1 MSERPKTDEA
11 PKPGEA
17 PKPAQS
23 AMPREGAVA
32 SGRGLFRGSRAAE
45 MVARVQRISRQQAAA
60 GAGTAAAPSVEERRP
75 ATDYAS
81 VKGELQSRLLE
92 ELSERDLLGAGEER
106 IASFV
111 TEFADQVLVGEDL
124 PLNESE
130 REQLGRDL
138 LQETLG
144 LGPLAPLVL
153 DPAVTDVLVN
163 GPDKVFVERFGSL
176 ERSDVRFRDGEHLLR
191 VIERIAAR
199 AGRRIDQSSPM
210 ADFRLPDGS
219 RVNATIP
226 PVSIDYPTLS
236 IRRFGHRRLRGSDL
250 LRYGS
255 ANDSMLHFLREA
267 VRCRTN
273 VVISGGT
280 GAGKSTLLGALAEAI
295 PSNERIVTIE
305 DTAELQ
311 LDQPHVVRLESRPV
325 NTEGAGEISIRQ
337 LVVNSLR
344 MRPDRILV
352 GEVRSGETLD
362 MLQAMNTGHE
372 GSLTTVHA
380 NSPRDAL
387 SRLETMVLM
396 AGTELPSRAI
406 REQITSAVQMLVHVN
421 RGEDGVR
428 RIESISEIT
437 GLESETPL
445 MQEIFR
451 WHRSGRTERRVE
463 GHHTATGI
471 TPRLAERLRERGA
484 DLPQSLFVATS
495 SAAAAGHGD
504 ASGDR
509 SSGGRD
515 A

>member
-1 MSERPKTDEA
+1 MSEAAEQS
-11 PKPGEA
+11 KP
-17 PKPAQS
+17 QRVDRS
-23 AMPREGAVA
+23 
-32 SGRGLFRGSRAAE
+32 LFRGSRAAE
-45 MVARVQRISRQQAAA
+45 VATRVQRASADGSVQR
-60 GAGTAAAPSVEERRP
+60 GAGLVNEESRA

-81 VKGELQSRLLE
+81 VKGSLQARLLDQ
-92 ELSERDLLGAGEER
+92 LSEREMLGAGEER
-106 IASFV
+106 IAATV
-111 TEFADQVLVGEDL
+111 REFADEVLAEEDL
-124 PLNESE
+124 PLNAQE
-130 REQLGRDL
+130 REQLARDL
-138 LQETLG
+138 LQETVG
-144 LGPLAPLVL
+144 LGPLASLVL

-163 GPDKVFVERFGSL
+163 GPDNVFVERYGQL
-176 ERSDVRFRDGEHLLR
+176 ERSDVRFRDSEHLLR
-191 VIERIAAR
+191 VIERIAAGV
-199 AGRRIDQSSPM
+199 GRRIDQASPM

-255 ANDSMLHFLREA
+255 LDAPMLNFLHTA
-267 VRCRTN
+267 VRYRTN

-295 PSNERIVTIE
+295 PPDERIVTIE

-311 LDQPHVVRLESRPV
+311 LDQPHVVRLESRPS
-325 NTEGAGEISIRQ
+325 NTEGAGHISIRQ

-352 GEVRSGETLD
+352 GEVRSGEALD
-362 MLQAMNTGHE
+362 MLQAMNTGHD

-406 REQITSAVQMLVHVN
+406 REQVTSAIQLLVHVS

-437 GLESETPL
+437 GLEGETPL
-445 MQEIFR
+445 LQEIFR
-451 WHRSGRTERRVE
+451 WRRSGRSERRLE
-463 GHHTATGI
+463 GRYVATGI
-471 TPRLAERLRERGA
+471 HPILAERLRDRGA
-484 DLPQSLFVATS
+484 EVPPVWFRGEDGV
-495 SAAAAGHGD
+495 GEN
-504 ASGDR
+504 
-509 SSGGRD
+509 GGGQ

>member
-1 MSERPKTDEA
+1 MTDPSEDPGLEQAA
-11 PKPGEA
+11 P
-17 PKPAQS
+17 
-23 AMPREGAVA
+23 AVN
-32 SGRGLFRGSRAAE
+32 RKLFRGSRAAE
-45 MVARVQRISRQQAAA
+45 MAERVRRAANQQPSEVVS
-60 GAGTAAAPSVEERRP
+60 AAPVEGRRP
-75 ATDYAS
+75 ATDYAD
-81 VKGELQSRLLE
+81 VKGDLQSRLLE
-92 ELSERDLLGAGEER
+92 QLSERDLLGAGEER
-106 IASFV
+106 IGAFV
-111 TEFADQVLVGEDL
+111 REFADEVLANEDL
-124 PLNESE
+124 PLNARE

-163 GPDKVFVERFGSL
+163 GPQDVFVERFGRL
-176 ERSDVRFRDGEHLLR
+176 EPSDVRFRDADHLLR

-199 AGRRIDQSSPM
+199 VGRRIDQSSPM

-255 ANDSMLHFLREA
+255 VSESMLHFLREA
-267 VRCRTN
+267 VRHRTN
-273 VVISGGT
+273 MVISGGT
-280 GAGKSTLLGALAEAI
+280 GAGKSTLLGMLAEAI
-295 PSNERIVTIE
+295 PNSERIVTIE

-325 NTEGAGEISIRQ
+325 NTEGAGEITIRQ

-352 GEVRSGETLD
+352 GEVRSGEALD
-362 MLQAMNTGHE
+362 MLQAMNTGHD

-406 REQITSAVQMLVHVN
+406 REQITSAVQLMVHVS

-428 RIESISEIT
+428 RVQSISEVT
-437 GLESETPL
+437 GLEGETPL
-445 MQEIFR
+445 LQEIFR
-451 WHRSGRTERRVE
+451 WQRTGRSERHVE
-463 GHHTATGI
+463 GRYVSTGI
-471 TPRLAERLRERGA
+471 VPRLVDSLRERGA
-484 DLPQSLFVATS
+484 ELPPQLFQTS
-495 SAAAAGHGD
+495 GPVGD
-504 ASGDR
+504 PTRAP
-509 SSGGRD
+509 GGEG

>member
-1 MSERPKTDEA
+1 MSERPEPTT
-11 PKPGEA
+11 PPTGNR
-17 PKPAQS
+17 S
-23 AMPREGAVA
+23 
-32 SGRGLFRGSRAAE
+32 LFRGSRAAE
-45 MVARVQRISRQQAAA
+45 AVERMRRPTGPQPAEPR
-60 GAGTAAAPSVEERRP
+60 TPSSSEPRRP
-75 ATDYAS
+75 ATDYAG

-92 ELSERDLLGAGEER
+92 QLSERDLLGATEER
-106 IASFV
+106 IGSFV
-111 TEFADQVLVGEDL
+111 REFADEVLQNEDL
-124 PLNESE
+124 PLNDRE

-163 GPDKVFVERFGSL
+163 GPANVFVERFGRL
-176 ERSDVRFRDGEHLLR
+176 ERSEVRFRDAEHLLR

-199 AGRRIDQSSPM
+199 VGRRIDQSSPM

-236 IRRFGHRRLRGSDL
+236 IRRFGHRRLRGADL

-255 ANDSMLHFLREA
+255 VNEPMLQFLREA
-267 VRCRTN
+267 VRHRTN
-273 VVISGGT
+273 MVISGGT

-295 PSNERIVTIE
+295 PGDERIVTIE

-325 NTEGAGEISIRQ
+325 NTEGAGEITIRQ

-352 GEVRSGETLD
+352 GECRSAEALD
-362 MLQAMNTGHE
+362 MLQAMNTGHD

-406 REQITSAVQMLVHVN
+406 REQITSAVQLLVHVS

-428 RIESISEIT
+428 RIQSISEIT

-445 MQEIFR
+445 LQEVFR
-451 WHRSGRTERRVE
+451 WQRTGRNERRIE
-463 GHHTATGI
+463 GHFVSTGI
-471 TPRLAERLRERGA
+471 MPRLAERLRERGA
-484 DLPQSLFVATS
+484 ELPQQMFQQGSPVA
-495 SAAAAGHGD
+495 APKLPGGD
-504 ASGDR
+504 EA
-509 SSGGRD
+509 
-515 A
+515 

>member
-1 MSERPKTDEA
+1 MTARPGKDPADLEERATHR
-11 PKPGEA
+11 
-17 PKPAQS
+17 S
-23 AMPREGAVA
+23 
-32 SGRGLFRGSRAAE
+32 LFRGSRAAE
-45 MVARVQRISRQQAAA
+45 MAARMKRPQAPGRPDANA
-60 GAGTAAAPSVEERRP
+60 SPEDEASRP
-75 ATDYAS
+75 ATDYVD
-81 VKGELQSRLLE
+81 VKGVLQARLLE
-92 ELSERDLLGAGEER
+92 QLSDRDLLGAGEER
-106 IASFV
+106 VGAFVQQFAEDVLAS
-111 TEFADQVLVGEDL
+111 EDL
-124 PLNESE
+124 PLNARE

-163 GPDKVFVERFGSL
+163 GPQDVYVERYGKL
-176 ERSDVRFRDGEHLLR
+176 ERTDVCFRDAEHLLR

-199 AGRRIDQSSPM
+199 VGRRIDQSAPM

-236 IRRFGHRRLRGSDL
+236 IRRFGQRRLRGDDL

-255 ANDSMLHFLREA
+255 VDAAMLQFLREA
-267 VRCRTN
+267 VRHRTN
-273 VVISGGT
+273 MVISGGT

-295 PSNERIVTIE
+295 PQDERIVTIE

-311 LDQPHVVRLESRPV
+311 LDQPHVVRLESRTV
-325 NTEGAGEISIRQ
+325 NTEGSGEVSIRQ

-352 GEVRSGETLD
+352 GEVRSGEALD

-406 REQITSAVQMLVHVN
+406 REQITSAVQLLVHVS
-421 RGEDGVR
+421 RAEDGVR
-428 RIESISEIT
+428 RIESISEVT
-437 GLESETPL
+437 GLEGETPL
-445 MQEIFR
+445 LQELFR
-451 WHRSGRTERRVE
+451 WQRTGRSERRIE
-463 GHHTATGI
+463 GRHASTGI
-471 TPRLAERLRERGA
+471 LPRVVERLRERGA
-484 DLPQSLFVATS
+484 DLPPRLFQ
-495 SAAAAGHGD
+495 GEGGGD
-504 ASGDR
+504 DR
-509 SSGGRD
+509 VTPGLGGRP
-515 A
+515 

>member
-1 MSERPKTDEA
+1 MKN
-11 PKPGEA
+11 
-17 PKPAQS
+17 
-23 AMPREGAVA
+23 PREVPGTPPARPVDR
-32 SGRGLFRGSRAAE
+32 SLFRGSRAAE
-45 MVARVQRISRQQAAA
+45 MAQRVHSFARKPAADANRQAVPEPPRLVSDY
-60 GAGTAAAPSVEERRP
+60 GA
-75 ATDYAS
+75 
-81 VKGELQSRLLE
+81 VKGELQARLLE
-92 ELSERDLLGAGEER
+92 RLSEQDLLGAGEDR
-106 IASFV
+106 IAAFV
-111 TEFADQVLVGEDL
+111 QDFADEALAGRDL
-124 PLNESE
+124 PLNQQE

-153 DPAVTDVLVN
+153 DPAVSDVLVN
-163 GPDKVFVERFGSL
+163 GPNDVFVERFGRL
-176 ERSDVRFRDGEHLLR
+176 ERTAVRFRDDEHLLR
-191 VIERIAAR
+191 VIERIAGR
-199 AGRRIDQSSPM
+199 VGRRIDQSCPM

-236 IRRFGHRRLRGSDL
+236 IRRFGHRRIRCADL

-255 ANDSMLHFLREA
+255 ASEPMLHFLREA
-267 VRCRTN
+267 VQHRTN
-273 VVISGGT
+273 MVISGGT

-295 PSNERIVTIE
+295 PSHERIVTIE
-305 DTAELQ
+305 DTAELH

-325 NTEGAGEISIRQ
+325 NTEGTGQITIRQ

-406 REQITSAVQMLVHVN
+406 REQMTSAVQLLVHVSRN
-421 RGEDGVR
+421 EDGVR
-428 RIESISEIT
+428 RIQSISEIT
-437 GLESETPL
+437 GMEGDTPL
-445 MQEIFR
+445 LQEIFR
-451 WHRSGRTERRVE
+451 WQRAGRNERRIE
-463 GHHTATGI
+463 GRYVPTGI
-471 TPRLAERLRERGA
+471 MPQLAERLRERGA
-484 DLPQSLFVATS
+484 SLPPGLFQPTT
-495 SAAAAGHGD
+495 D
-504 ASGDR
+504 AEFAPSPRD
-509 SSGGRD
+509 GGRD

>member
-1 MSERPKTDEA
+1 MSDRPDQKDATAALPTEA
-11 PKPGEA
+11 PA
-17 PKPAQS
+17 RTS
-23 AMPREGAVA
+23 DRD
-32 SGRGLFRGSRAAE
+32 LFRGSRAAE
-45 MVARVQRISRQQAAA
+45 MAARVQRTTTKPAAHS
-60 GAGTAAAPSVEERRP
+60 PRVPVQVEQRP

-81 VKGELQSRLLE
+81 VKGDLQSRLLE
-92 ELSERDLLGAGEER
+92 QLSERDLLGAGEER
-106 IASFV
+106 IATFV
-111 TEFADQVLVGEDL
+111 KEFADEVLANEEL
-124 PLNESE
+124 PLNERE

-163 GPDKVFVERFGSL
+163 GPEDIFVERFGKL
-176 ERSDVRFRDGEHLLR
+176 ERSQARFRDGDHLLR

-199 AGRRIDQSSPM
+199 VGRRIDQSSPM

-250 LRYGS
+250 LRY
-255 ANDSMLHFLREA
+255 DSVSEPMLHFLREA
-267 VRCRTN
+267 VRLRTN
-273 VVISGGT
+273 MVISGGT

-295 PSNERIVTIE
+295 PAEERIVTIE

-311 LDQPHVVRLESRPV
+311 LDQPHVVRMESRPV
-325 NTEGAGEISIRQ
+325 NTEGAGQITIRQ

-352 GEVRSGETLD
+352 GEVRSGEALD
-362 MLQAMNTGHE
+362 MLQAMNTGHD
-372 GSLTTVHA
+372 GSITTVHA

-406 REQITSAVQMLVHVN
+406 REQITSAVQLLVHVS
-421 RGEDGVR
+421 RSEDGVR
-428 RIESISEIT
+428 RIQSISEIT

-445 MQEIFR
+445 LQEIFR
-451 WHRSGRTERRVE
+451 WQRSGRSERRLQGRYV
-463 GHHTATGI
+463 ATGI
-471 TPRLAERLRERGA
+471 APQLAERLRERGA
-484 DLPQSLFVATS
+484 DLPSSMFQVAGND
-495 SAAAAGHGD
+495 AAHAPNEDDTGGH
-504 ASGDR
+504 A
-509 SSGGRD
+509 
-515 A
+515 

>member
-1 MSERPKTDEA
+1 MSELPDDEYVLPEEPAA
-11 PKPGEA
+11 PTPTA
-17 PKPAQS
+17 DRS
-23 AMPREGAVA
+23 
-32 SGRGLFRGSRAAE
+32 LFRGSRAAE
-45 MVARVQRISRQQAAA
+45 MAARVQRATKSNSPGASRLAAA
-60 GAGTAAAPSVEERRP
+60 EERRP

-92 ELSERDLLGAGEER
+92 QLSERDLLGAGEDR
-106 IASFV
+106 IAAFV
-111 TEFADQVLVGEDL
+111 REFADEVLLEEL
-124 PLNESE
+124 PLNERE

-163 GPDKVFVERFGSL
+163 GPDNVFVERFGRL

-199 AGRRIDQSSPM
+199 VGRRIDQSAPM

-255 ANDSMLHFLREA
+255 VDEAMLHFLHEA
-267 VRCRTN
+267 VRLRTN
-273 VVISGGT
+273 MVISGGT
-280 GAGKSTLLGALAEAI
+280 GAGKSTLLGALAESI
-295 PSNERIVTIE
+295 PPDERIVTIE

-311 LDQPHVVRLESRPV
+311 LDQPHVVRLESRPI

-352 GEVRSGETLD
+352 GEVRSSEALD

-406 REQITSAVQMLVHVN
+406 REQITSAVQLLVHVS
-421 RGEDGVR
+421 RDEDGVR
-428 RIESISEIT
+428 RVLSISEIT
-437 GLESETPL
+437 GLEGETPL
-445 MQEIFR
+445 LQEIFR
-451 WHRSGRTERRVE
+451 WRRSGRSERRIE
-463 GHHTATGI
+463 GRYVATGI
-471 TPRLAERLRERGA
+471 TPRLVERLRERGA
-484 DLPQSLFVATS
+484 DLPQSLFHVTENRTGGTS
-495 SAAAAGHGD
+495 LPHGEE
-504 ASGDR
+504 
-509 SSGGRD
+509 GRH

>member
-1 MSERPKTDEA
+1 MNEQSEPTDADTRPA
-11 PKPGEA
+11 NR
-17 PKPAQS
+17 
-23 AMPREGAVA
+23 PRAVDR
-32 SGRGLFRGSRAAE
+32 SLFRGSRAAE
-45 MVARVQRISRQQAAA
+45 MAARVQRPPTERAA
-60 GAGTAAAPSVEERRP
+60 GQSRSAATDERRP
-75 ATDYAS
+75 ATGYAV
-81 VKGELQSRLLE
+81 VKGDLQSRLLE
-92 ELSERDLLGAGEER
+92 QLSERDLLGAGEER
-106 IASFV
+106 IAAFV
-111 TEFADQVLVGEDL
+111 RDFADEVLAGEDV
-124 PLNESE
+124 PLNEQE
-130 REQLGRDL
+130 RQQLGRDL

-163 GPDKVFVERFGSL
+163 GPDTVFVERFGRL
-176 ERSDVRFRDGEHLLR
+176 ERSDVRFRDAEHLLR

-199 AGRRIDQSSPM
+199 VGRRIDQSAPM
-210 ADFRLPDGS
+210 ADLRLPDGS

-255 ANDSMLHFLREA
+255 VSEPMLHFLHEA
-267 VRCRTN
+267 VRHRTN
-273 VVISGGT
+273 MVISGGT

-295 PSNERIVTIE
+295 PANERIVTIE
-305 DTAELQ
+305 DTVELQ

-325 NTEGAGEISIRQ
+325 NTEGAGEITIRQ

-352 GEVRSGETLD
+352 GEVRSGEALD

-406 REQITSAVQMLVHVN
+406 REQITSAVQLLVHIG

-428 RIESISEIT
+428 RVQSVSEIT
-437 GLESETPL
+437 GREGDTPL
-445 MQEIFR
+445 LQEIFR
-451 WHRSGRTERRVE
+451 WQRSGRSERRIE
-463 GHHTATGI
+463 GRYVATGI
-471 TPRLAERLRERGA
+471 APRLADRLRERGA
-484 DLPQSLFVATS
+484 DLPHRLFHAPG
-495 SAAAAGHGD
+495 AGGPD
-504 ASGDR
+504 VPARDDR
-509 SSGGRD
+509 G
-515 A
+515 

>member
-1 MSERPKTDEA
+1 MSADADEA
-11 PKPGEA
+11 RRPGRA
-17 PKPAQS
+17 
-23 AMPREGAVA
+23 
-32 SGRGLFRGSRAAE
+32 LFRGSRAAE
-45 MVARVQRISRQQAAA
+45 MAARVRRAADEPPA
-60 GAGTAAAPSVEERRP
+60 EPPNGNAAAAPRS
-75 ATDYAS
+75 ATDYAA
-81 VKGELQSRLLE
+81 VKGALQVRLLE
-92 ELSERDLLGAGEER
+92 ALGERDLLGAGEDR
-106 IASFV
+106 IRAFV
-111 TEFADQVLVGEDL
+111 GEFAGEVLAGEDL
-124 PLNESE
+124 PLNSRE
-130 REQLGRDL
+130 RERLGEDL

-144 LGPLAPLVL
+144 LGPLGPLVL

-163 GPDKVFVERFGSL
+163 GPDDVFVERFGRL
-176 ERSDVRFRDGEHLLR
+176 ERTGVRFRDGEHLLR

-199 AGRRIDQSSPM
+199 VGRRIDQSVPM

-236 IRRFGHRRLRGSDL
+236 IRRFGQRRLRGRDL
-250 LRYGS
+250 VRYGS
-255 ANDSMLHFLREA
+255 ASSTMLQFLHTA
-267 VRCRTN
+267 VRHRVN

-295 PSNERIVTIE
+295 GATERIVTIE

-311 LDQPHVVRLESRPV
+311 LDQPHVVRLESRPA
-325 NTEGAGEISIRQ
+325 NTEGAGEITIRQ

-352 GEVRSGETLD
+352 GEARSGEALD

-406 REQITSAVQMLVHVN
+406 REQITSAVQLLVHVS

-428 RIESISEIT
+428 RVHSVCELT
-437 GLESETPL
+437 GLEGDTPL
-445 MQEIFR
+445 LQEVFR
-451 WHRSGRTERRVE
+451 WRRSGRGERRLE
-463 GHHTATGI
+463 GRFEATGI

-484 DLPQSLFVATS
+484 EVPPAWFVQGGADD
-495 SAAAAGHGD
+495 AGEP
-504 ASGDR
+504 A
-509 SSGGRD
+509 
-515 A
+515 

>member
-1 MSERPKTDEA
+1 MSGPDDEQARPA
-11 PKPGEA
+11 PPNN
-17 PKPAQS
+17 
-23 AMPREGAVA
+23 RI
-32 SGRGLFRGSRAAE
+32 LFRGSRAAE
-45 MVARVQRISRQQAAA
+45 MAARVQKVASPAAA
-60 GAGTAAAPSVEERRP
+60 GSAPTSATPDSRP

-92 ELSERDLLGAGEER
+92 QLSDRDLLGAGEDQ
-106 IASFV
+106 IATFV
-111 TEFADQVLVGEDL
+111 REFSEEVLAAGDL

-130 REQLGRDL
+130 RQQLGRDL
-138 LQETLG
+138 LQEILG

-153 DPAVTDVLVN
+153 DPAVTDILVN
-163 GPDKVFVERFGSL
+163 GPDDVFVERFGRL
-176 ERSDVRFRDGEHLLR
+176 EHTDTRFRDGEHLLR

-199 AGRRIDQSSPM
+199 VGRRIDQSSPM

-226 PVSIDYPTLS
+226 PVSIDYPTIS

-250 LRYGS
+250 LRHAS
-255 ANDSMLHFLREA
+255 LSEPMLHFLCEA
-267 VRCRTN
+267 VRLRTN
-273 VVISGGT
+273 MVISGGT
-280 GAGKSTLLGALAEAI
+280 GAGKSTLLGALAESI
-295 PSNERIVTIE
+295 PNNERIVTIE

-325 NTEGAGEISIRQ
+325 NTEGAGEITIHQ

-352 GEVRSGETLD
+352 GEVRSGEALD

-396 AGTELPSRAI
+396 AGSELPSRAI
-406 REQITSAVQMLVHVN
+406 REQITSAVQLLVHVS
-421 RGEDGVR
+421 RSEDGVR
-428 RIESISEIT
+428 RIQSISEIT
-437 GLESETPL
+437 GLESDTPL
-445 MQEIFR
+445 LQEIFR
-451 WHRSGRTERRVE
+451 WQRSGRSERRIE
-463 GHHTATGI
+463 GRYVATGI
-471 TPRLAERLRERGA
+471 APLLAEKLRERGA
-484 DLPQSLFVATS
+484 ELPNSMFQ
-495 SAAAAGHGD
+495 
-504 ASGDR
+504 ASGSNPHDR
-509 SSGGRD
+509 GED

>member
-1 MSERPKTDEA
+1 MA
-11 PKPGEA
+11 
-17 PKPAQS
+17 
-23 AMPREGAVA
+23 
-32 SGRGLFRGSRAAE
+32 
-45 MVARVQRISRQQAAA
+45 ARVFRPPEPQA
-60 GAGTAAAPSVEERRP
+60 GPRRSAPPEERRP
-75 ATDYAS
+75 VNDYAT
-81 VKGELQSRLLE
+81 VKGDLQSRLLE
-92 ELSERDLLGAGEER
+92 KLSDGDLLGAGEER
-106 IASFV
+106 IAAFV
-111 TEFADQVLVGEDL
+111 REFADQVLTNEGL
-124 PLNESE
+124 PINAQE
-130 REQLGRDL
+130 RQQLGRDL

-163 GPDKVFVERFGSL
+163 GPDDVFVERFGRL
-176 ERSDVRFRDGEHLLR
+176 ERSDVRFRDSEHLLR

-199 AGRRIDQSSPM
+199 VGRRIDQSSPM
-210 ADFRLPDGS
+210 ADFRLADGS

-255 ANDSMLHFLREA
+255 LSEPMLHFLREA
-267 VRCRTN
+267 VRHRTN
-273 VVISGGT
+273 MVISGGT

-295 PSNERIVTIE
+295 PPDERIVTIE

-311 LDQPHVVRLESRPV
+311 LDQPHVVRLESRPA
-325 NTEGAGEISIRQ
+325 NTEGAGLITIRQ

-352 GEVRSGETLD
+352 GEVRSGEALD

-372 GSLTTVHA
+372 GSVTTVHA

-406 REQITSAVQMLVHVN
+406 REQITSAIQLLVHVS

-428 RIESISEIT
+428 RIQSISEIT
-437 GLESETPL
+437 GLEGDVPL
-445 MQEIFR
+445 LQEIFR
-451 WHRSGRTERRVE
+451 WQRSGRSERRLE
-463 GHHTATGI
+463 GGFVATGI
-471 TPRLAERLRERGA
+471 TPRLCDRLRERGA
-484 DLPQSLFVATS
+484 DLPARLFHR
-495 SAAAAGHGD
+495 AGIDQVD
-504 ASGDR
+504 ARDD
-509 SSGGRD
+509 GGRD

>member
-1 MSERPKTDEA
+1 MNDSRDENQVQETPPVTRA
-11 PKPGEA
+11 IDR
-17 PKPAQS
+17 S
-23 AMPREGAVA
+23 
-32 SGRGLFRGSRAAE
+32 LFGGSRAAE
-45 MVARVQRISRQQAAA
+45 MAARMQRPASKQ
-60 GAGTAAAPSVEERRP
+60 GTSATRTADPEERRS
-75 ATDYAS
+75 ATDYGS
-81 VKGELQSRLLE
+81 VKGDLQARLLE
-92 ELSERDLLGAGEER
+92 QLSDRDLLGAGEER
-106 IASFV
+106 IATFV
-111 TEFADQVLVGEDL
+111 REFAAEVLAGEDV
-124 PLNESE
+124 PLNERE

-153 DPAVTDVLVN
+153 DPAVTDILVN
-163 GPDKVFVERFGSL
+163 GPSSIFVERFGRL
-176 ERSDVRFRDGEHLLR
+176 ERSDVTFRDGDHLLR

-199 AGRRIDQSSPM
+199 FGRRIDQSSPM

-236 IRRFGHRRLRGSDL
+236 IRRFGRRRLRGSDL
-250 LRYGS
+250 LRY
-255 ANDSMLHFLREA
+255 DSMSAPMLQFLREA
-267 VRCRTN
+267 VRHRTN
-273 VVISGGT
+273 MVISGGT

-295 PSNERIVTIE
+295 PADERIVTIE
-305 DTAELQ
+305 DIAELQ

-325 NTEGAGEISIRQ
+325 NTEGAGQITIRQ

-362 MLQAMNTGHE
+362 MLQAMNTGHD

-406 REQITSAVQMLVHVN
+406 REQITSAVKLLVHVN
-421 RGEDGVR
+421 RSEDGVR
-428 RIESISEIT
+428 RVTSISEIT
-437 GLESETPL
+437 GLEGDTPL
-445 MQEIFR
+445 LQELFR
-451 WHRSGRTERRVE
+451 WQRSGRNERRIV
-463 GHHTATGI
+463 GTYVATGI
-471 TPRLAERLRERGA
+471 VPRLAEQLRERGA
-484 DLPQSLFVATS
+484 DLPPTIFQPDGEASSPTS
-495 SAAAAGHGD
+495 SRN
-504 ASGDR
+504 GDR
-509 SSGGRD
+509 G

>member
-1 MSERPKTDEA
+1 MTDTPDAGGSEERPA
-11 PKPGEA
+11 PEIN
-17 PKPAQS
+17 
-23 AMPREGAVA
+23 RD
-32 SGRGLFRGSRAAE
+32 LFRGSRAAE
-45 MVARVQRISRQQAAA
+45 MAQRVQRPATTAPT
-60 GAGTAAAPSVEERRP
+60 GTPRVAAAPERRP

-81 VKGELQSRLLE
+81 VKGDLQSRLLE
-92 ELSERDLLGAGEER
+92 QLSERDLLGAGEER
-106 IASFV
+106 IATFV
-111 TEFADQVLVGEDL
+111 REFADEVLAGGDL
-124 PLNESE
+124 PLNEQE

-163 GPDKVFVERFGSL
+163 GPNDVFVERFGRL
-176 ERSDVRFRDGEHLLR
+176 ERSKVRFRDGEHLLR

-199 AGRRIDQSSPM
+199 VGRRIDQSSPM

-236 IRRFGHRRLRGSDL
+236 IRRFGSRRLRGTDL
-250 LRYGS
+250 LRY
-255 ANDSMLHFLREA
+255 DSISEPMLHFLHEA
-267 VRCRTN
+267 VRLRTN
-273 VVISGGT
+273 MVISGGT
-280 GAGKSTLLGALAEAI
+280 GAGKSTLLGALAESI
-295 PSNERIVTIE
+295 PDDERIVTIE

-311 LDQPHVVRLESRPV
+311 LDQPHVVRMESRPV
-325 NTEGAGEISIRQ
+325 NTEGAGEITIRQ

-352 GEVRSGETLD
+352 GEVRSGEALD

-396 AGTELPSRAI
+396 SGTELPSRAI
-406 REQITSAVQMLVHVN
+406 REQITSAVQLLVHVS
-421 RGEDGVR
+421 RSEDGVR
-428 RIESISEIT
+428 RIQSISEIT

-445 MQEIFR
+445 LQEIFR
-451 WHRSGRTERRVE
+451 WQRSGRSERRLE
-463 GHHTATGI
+463 GRYVATGI
-471 TPRLAERLRERGA
+471 PPQLATKLRERGA
-484 DLPQSLFVATS
+484 NLPPSMFQADLADAQPPH
-495 SAAAAGHGD
+495 AGDG
-504 ASGDR
+504 GPR
-509 SSGGRD
+509 S
-515 A
+515 

>member
-1 MSERPKTDEA
+1 MTEPPPMPDPAT
-11 PKPGEA
+11 PG
-17 PKPAQS
+17 S
-23 AMPREGAVA
+23 AGD
-32 SGRGLFRGSRAAE
+32 SGTSRKRVDRALFRGSRAAD
-45 MVARVQRISRQQAAA
+45 MTARIRAAKGS
-60 GAGTAAAPSVEERRP
+60 GAARAEATPRPAARPERP

-92 ELSERDLLGAGEER
+92 ELSDRELLGADEAR
-106 IASFV
+106 IGAFV
-111 TEFADQVLVGEDL
+111 REFANQVLSEEDV
-124 PLNESE
+124 PLNERE

-163 GPDKVFVERFGSL
+163 GPNDVFVERHGRL
-176 ERSDVRFRDGEHLLR
+176 ERSDVRFRDAEHLLR

-199 AGRRIDQSSPM
+199 VGRRIDQSAPM
-210 ADFRLPDGS
+210 ADLRLPDGS

-236 IRRFGHRRLRGSDL
+236 IRRFGHRRLRSSDL

-255 ANDSMLHFLREA
+255 LSDPMLAFLQAA
-267 VRCRTN
+267 VRCRIN
-273 VVISGGT
+273 MVISGGT

-295 PSNERIVTIE
+295 PSTERIVTIE
-305 DTAELQ
+305 DTAELL
-311 LDQPHVVRLESRPV
+311 LDQPHVVRLESRPT
-325 NTEGAGEISIRQ
+325 NSEGAGEITIRQ
-337 LVVNSLR
+337 LVINSLR

-352 GEVRSGETLD
+352 GEVRSGEALD
-362 MLQAMNTGHE
+362 MLQAMNTGHD

-406 REQITSAVQMLVHVN
+406 REQVSSAVQLLVHVS

-428 RIESISEIT
+428 RIESISEMT
-437 GLESETPL
+437 GLEGDTPL
-445 MQEIFR
+445 LQEIFR
-451 WHRSGRTERRVE
+451 WRRSGRGERRIE
-463 GHHTATGI
+463 GRFEPTGI
-471 TPRLAERLRERGA
+471 TPRIADRLRKRGA
-484 DLPQSLFVATS
+484 DVPQQWFHGAGAASLHGGGADATRE
-495 SAAAAGHGD
+495 ADGGHADPRG
-504 ASGDR
+504 R
-509 SSGGRD
+509 S
-515 A
+515 

>member
-1 MSERPKTDEA
+1 MTDRPPESADEA
-11 PKPGEA
+11 TPA
-17 PKPAQS
+17 PAKAIDRS
-23 AMPREGAVA
+23 
-32 SGRGLFRGSRAAE
+32 LFKGSRAAE
-45 MVARVQRISRQQAAA
+45 MVARVQGQSNV
-60 GAGTAAAPSVEERRP
+60 APTGNRRPAQPLERRT
-75 ATDYAS
+75 ATDYAT
-81 VKGELQSRLLE
+81 VKGNLQARLLE
-92 ELSERDLLGAGEER
+92 QLSERDLLGAGEER
-106 IASFV
+106 IGAFV
-111 TEFADQVLVGEDL
+111 REFADEVLAGEEL
-124 PLNESE
+124 PLNAQE

-163 GPDKVFVERFGSL
+163 GPDDVFVERFGRL
-176 ERSDVRFRDGEHLLR
+176 ERSEVKFRDADHLLR

-199 AGRRIDQSSPM
+199 VGRRIDQSAPM

-236 IRRFGHRRLRGSDL
+236 IRRFGHRRLRGTDL
-250 LRYGS
+250 VRYGS
-255 ANDSMLHFLREA
+255 INEAMLKFLHEA

-273 VVISGGT
+273 MVISGGT
-280 GAGKSTLLGALAEAI
+280 GAGKSTLLGALAESV
-295 PSNERIVTIE
+295 PTDERIVTIE

-311 LDQPHVVRLESRPV
+311 LDQPHVVRMESRPV
-325 NTEGAGEISIRQ
+325 NTEGAGEITIRQ

-352 GEVRSGETLD
+352 GEVRSGEALD
-362 MLQAMNTGHE
+362 MLQAMNTGHD

-380 NSPRDAL
+380 NSPRDAI

-406 REQITSAVQMLVHVN
+406 REQITSAVQLLVHVS
-421 RGEDGVR
+421 RSDDGVR
-428 RIESISEIT
+428 RIQSISEIT

-445 MQEIFR
+445 LQEIFR
-451 WHRSGRTERRVE
+451 WQRSGRSERRVE
-463 GHHTATGI
+463 GRYVATGI
-471 TPRLAERLRERGA
+471 VPQLADRLRERGA
-484 DLPQSLFVATS
+484 DLPHAMFQAG
-495 SAAAAGHGD
+495 AAPMTD
-504 ASGDR
+504 
-509 SSGGRD
+509 GGRN

>member
-1 MSERPKTDEA
+1 MSDLSGGDPA
-11 PKPGEA
+11 PRSNQLA
-17 PKPAQS
+17 
-23 AMPREGAVA
+23 RD
-32 SGRGLFRGSRAAE
+32 LFRGSRAAE
-45 MVARVQRISRQQAAA
+45 MAQRVQQGQRSERGDTPA
-60 GAGTAAAPSVEERRP
+60 TAPVEQRRV
-75 ATDYAS
+75 ATDYAD
-81 VKGELQSRLLE
+81 VKGDLQSRLLE
-92 ELSERDLLGAGEER
+92 QLSDRDLLGASEER
-106 IASFV
+106 IGAFV
-111 TEFADQVLVGEDL
+111 REFADEVLQNEDL
-124 PLNESE
+124 PLNARE

-138 LQETLG
+138 MQETLG

-163 GPDKVFVERFGSL
+163 GPKDVYVERFGRL
-176 ERSDVRFRDGEHLLR
+176 EQSDVRFRDAEHLLR
-191 VIERIAAR
+191 VIERIAAGV
-199 AGRRIDQSSPM
+199 GRRIDQSAPM
-210 ADFRLPDGS
+210 ADFRLADGS

-236 IRRFGHRRLRGSDL
+236 IRRFGNRRLRGADL
-250 LRYGS
+250 IRYGS
-255 ANDSMLHFLREA
+255 ASEGMLQFLREA

-273 VVISGGT
+273 MVISGGT

-295 PSNERIVTIE
+295 PTDERIVTIE

-325 NTEGAGEISIRQ
+325 NTEGAGEITIRQ

-352 GEVRSGETLD
+352 GEVRSGEALD

-406 REQITSAVQMLVHVN
+406 REQISSAVQLLVHVS

-428 RIESISEIT
+428 RVQSISEVT
-437 GLESETPL
+437 GLEGETPL
-445 MQEIFR
+445 LQELFCWR
-451 WHRSGRTERRVE
+451 RTGRSERHVE
-463 GHHTATGI
+463 GHYTATGI
-471 TPRLAERLRERGA
+471 QPGIGDRLRARGA
-484 DLPQSLFVATS
+484 ELPPQLFQPST
-495 SAAAAGHGD
+495 AAPGYGGD
-504 ASGDR
+504 
-509 SSGGRD
+509 D